1 MSNNQI
7 IKNKNIVYLLKTK
20 DNKMFKIGKTD
31 RVDTNRIE
39 NLNSI
44 WNFDLEESYLVFCN
58 KNKELERTLHYLF
71 NNHNVKG
78 LKGDGSTEF
87 FDMECFDEV
96 RQVVETFSEFD
107 FEDIEIVKYNKELQ
121 TKPIKK
127 KNTSKKPIKEKEILF
142 NHSIVKHKKLIFLKN
157 EMTLNQRKMYNFF
170 INEINE
176 YCKELNKNIELIDY
190 NKEFE
195 FSLNLLQKITGSTN
209 KTTLIK
215 SLNFFKNRLN
225 QIQIKFIKI
234 NKLEDKVTIKF
245 GNDVLRIPF
254 EEKGF
259 IKIDIDTMIA
269 LKGKHSLTI
278 YEILKSYDY
287 GKRSVPVISLVD
299 FKELMGVNDG
309 YRNNLIKHQIIDPS
323 IKEIQ
328 KNTTLKITYKML
340 KEGRELTHIQFKFF
354 NEEDKL
360 ISQSNEVDLLN
371 KLISQSIKLDNC
383 ERKYLQS
390 FKNKLIKRNSE
401 SVSEDK
407 ATEKEIEV
415 QNQLDEVSCI

>member
-1 MSNNQI
+1 MA
-7 IKNKNIVYLLKTK
+7 
-20 DNKMFKIGKTD
+20 
-31 RVDTNRIE
+31 
-39 NLNSI
+39 
-44 WNFDLEESYLVFCN
+44 
-58 KNKELERTLHYLF
+58 
-71 NNHNVKG
+71 
-78 LKGDGSTEF
+78 
-87 FDMECFDEV
+87 
-96 RQVVETFSEFD
+96 
-107 FEDIEIVKYNKELQ
+107 
-121 TKPIKK
+121 
-127 KNTSKKPIKEKEILF
+127 
-142 NHSIVKHKKLIFLKN
+142 LI
-157 EMTLNQRKMYNFF
+157 Q
-170 INEINE
+170 
-176 YCKELNKNIELIDY
+176 
-190 NKEFE
+190 
-195 FSLNLLQKITGSTN
+195 
-209 KTTLIK
+209 KTT
-215 SLNFFKNRLN
+215 
-225 QIQIKFIKI
+225 I
-234 NKLEDKVTIKF
+234 NKLEDKVTVKF

-287 GKRSVPVISLVD
+287 GKRSVPIISLVD

-309 YRNNLIKHQIIDPS
+309 YRNNLIKPQIIDPS

-328 KNTTLKITYKML
+328 ENTTLKITYKML

-371 KLISQSIKLDNC
+371 KLISQLSEADKD

-390 FKNKLIKRNSE
+390 LKNRLIKRNSE

>member
-1 MSNNQI
+1 MITNREI
-7 IKNKNIVYLLKTK
+7 IK
-20 DNKMFKIGKTD
+20 
-31 RVDTNRIE
+31 
-39 NLNSI
+39 
-44 WNFDLEESYLVFCN
+44 
-58 KNKELERTLHYLF
+58 
-71 NNHNVKG
+71 
-78 LKGDGSTEF
+78 
-87 FDMECFDEV
+87 
-96 RQVVETFSEFD
+96 
-107 FEDIEIVKYNKELQ
+107 
-121 TKPIKK
+121 
-127 KNTSKKPIKEKEILF
+127 
-142 NHSIVKHKKLIFLKN
+142 HKRFIFLKN

-170 INEINE
+170 INEVNN
-176 YCKELNKNIELIDY
+176 YYKELKGDIELIDY

-195 FSLNLLQKITGSTN
+195 YSLSDLKTITGATN
-209 KTTLIK
+209 RITLIK
-215 SLNFFKNRLN
+215 SLEFFRKLVIETKIIDVEKKNTIEEYMAL
-225 QIQIKFIKI
+225 IQKTTI
-234 NKLEDKVTIKF
+234 NKLEDKVTVKF

-287 GKRSVPVISLVD
+287 GKRSVPIISLVD

-309 YRNNLIKHQIIDPS
+309 YRNNLIKPQIIDPS

-328 KNTTLKITYKML
+328 ENTTLKITYKML

-371 KLISQSIKLDNC
+371 KLISQLSEADKD

-390 FKNKLIKRNSE
+390 LKNRLIKRNSE

-415 QNQLDEVSCI
+415 QNQLDELSCM